1 MKEILIDSLENIEI
15 AAKEFL
21 MQKGDSSVIAFYGG
35 MGAGKTTFC
44 KAICNVLGVEDNV
57 GSPTFTLVN
66 EYAAEDGS
74 PIFHFDFYRLDKP
87 EEAFDIGVEEYFYS
101 GELCLIE
108 WPEKIEQILPDEC
121 LKVQIS
127 VLDNGFRKLV
137 F

>member
-1 MKEILIDSLENIEI
+1 
-15 AAKEFL
+15 
-21 MQKGDSSVIAFYGG
+21 MQKGDSSVIAFYGW

-108 WPEKIEQILPDEC
+108 WPEKIEQILPDDC